1 MLSPLLAKGGS
12 RVSKST
18 YRFYALAVNTWA
30 EVFARLPENLPVSV
44 SHGVSDAVVELHFI
58 WTERLQGRGNP
69 VGIRIVGEGP
79 DSLILM
85 WKSME
90 TGLLGRVIDLKDLNT
105 SGLLQTIG
113 NLQAE
118 GLGWSI
124 SAPDGRRFLAV
135 NSDPAAASSLVS
147 LSIGDS
153 PLVVQT
159 YETAELVPIPEDIQR
174 RQLLLA
180 GLAVVLIVIVTSTY
194 SISRALRREAE
205 MAELQADF
213 VSAVSHEFRTPLTSI
228 RQLLELLASGRI
240 HEPQKVGD
248 YYRILDRES
257 ARLQRMVEDL
267 LDFQRM
273 ESNVRPYQPETLRV
287 GSLLEE
293 ITAAFR
299 EEYGLSEKALVL
311 DATRARHVRM
321 DRESLTRA
329 IWNLLDNAVK
339 YSEGEPA
346 VTVTA
351 GQQEDMILI
360 AVTDRGAGISKEEQ
374 ARVFRKFVRGSAAKL
389 TRVKG
394 TGLGLA
400 MVRKTLE
407 DQGATIDLQ
416 SAPGRGS
423 TFTIVIE
430 AEGPE

>member
-1 MLSPLLAKGGS
+1 
-12 RVSKST
+12 
-18 YRFYALAVNTWA
+18 
-30 EVFARLPENLPVSV
+30 
-44 SHGVSDAVVELHFI
+44 
-58 WTERLQGRGNP
+58 
-69 VGIRIVGEGP
+69 
-79 DSLILM
+79 
-85 WKSME
+85 
-90 TGLLGRVIDLKDLNT
+90 
-105 SGLLQTIG
+105 
-113 NLQAE
+113 
-118 GLGWSI
+118 
-124 SAPDGRRFLAV
+124 
-135 NSDPAAASSLVS
+135 
-147 LSIGDS
+147 
-153 PLVVQT
+153 
-159 YETAELVPIPEDIQR
+159 
-174 RQLLLA
+174 
-180 GLAVVLIVIVTSTY
+180 
-194 SISRALRREAE
+194 